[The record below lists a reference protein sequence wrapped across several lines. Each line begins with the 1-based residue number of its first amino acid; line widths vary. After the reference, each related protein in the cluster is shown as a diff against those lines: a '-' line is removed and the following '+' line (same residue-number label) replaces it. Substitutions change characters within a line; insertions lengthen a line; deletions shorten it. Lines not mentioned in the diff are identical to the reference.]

1 MLVTMMK
8 NRLQSN
14 PGKAEVQH
22 QNKLPTTTPLTVESA
37 AVAPVKSTFL
47 LVCPK
52 IWNALP

>member
-22 QNKLPTTTPLTVESA
+22 QNKLPTTTPLTVEDA